1 VLSWQR
7 SDVEGP
13 SSIGFLVVAFIDVS
27 LARYLKA
34 ALDPP

>member
-13 SSIGFLVVAFIDVS
+13 SSIRFLVVAFIDVS